1 MKTEKIS
8 RIVNK
13 NYQKRLAQEREVKGL
28 YKTISLP
35 EGQTSIKLL
44 PIQNLF
50 YGSDKNP
57 PRLEMLL
64 KHIEQIN
71 DLEEGAFF
79 LGGNLFY
86 FPAGDTDTKADL
98 AECYADDLSEI
109 LKKIDKNK
117 LLFMYNGVN
126 ETKFLDNRNLKYPIE
141 TTRRIAQNLGI
152 EDRYFADTKV
162 ELNFVFNN
170 ELTNNESEQIPSLF
184 TSVAP
189 ISSTQNAIAMKLNTL
204 SSSNAQKS
212 LIVDTSS
219 GRYYSKKR
227 ILLIN
232 NVPNITTKTS
242 QTLISPA
249 GYTEMPQLASST
261 KTKNPL
267 YTINTRFI
275 ELKIEPTS
283 KIFQQD
289 SIRPTNTIKN
299 DKFERSANCLT
310 IGANYDT
317 FVDYDLYSKLN
328 DELFKN
334 IIKKELLHKAIDS
347 ELDNALK
354 ENSNKIYQEIDER
367 AQVRKSEASPKIY
380 SFNKE

>member
-1 MKTEKIS
+1 MKSEKID
-8 RIVNK
+8 RIVNR
-13 NYQKRLAQEREVKGL
+13 NYQKRLALEREVKGL

-35 EGQTSIKLL
+35 EGQTKIKLL

-57 PRLEMLL
+57 PRLQMLL

-71 DLEEGAFF
+71 DMEEGAFF

-86 FPAGDTDTKADL
+86 FPAGDTDTKAFL
-98 AECYADDLSEI
+98 AERYADDISEI
-109 LKKIDKNK
+109 LRKIDKNK

-141 TTRRIAQNLGI
+141 TTKIIAQNLGI

-162 ELNFVFNN
+162 ELNFVFKNQ
-170 ELTNNESEQIPSLF
+170 LTNGTAQQIPSLF

-189 ISSTQNAIAMKLNTL
+189 ISSTENAIATKLKTL

-219 GRYYSKKR
+219 GRFYAKKQ
-227 ILLIN
+227 ILTIN
-232 NVPNITTKTS
+232 NCPTITKKSS

-249 GYTEMPQLASST
+249 GYTDVPQLASSK
-261 KTKNPL
+261 KTRNPL
-267 YTINTRFI
+267 YTVNTRFI

-283 KIFQQD
+283 KEFQQD
-289 SIRPTNTIKN
+289 SIRSTNTIKN
-299 DKFERSANCLT
+299 DEFERSATCYT
-310 IGANYDT
+310 IGVNYDT
-317 FVDYDLYSKLN
+317 YVDYDLYSRLN
-328 DELFKN
+328 DKLFENIISKEILHEAIDAQLDENLKQESQEIYSEFKN
-334 IIKKELLHKAIDS
+334 KQTPSTKKTS
-347 ELDNALK
+347 QG
-354 ENSNKIYQEIDER
+354 YT
-367 AQVRKSEASPKIY
+367 
-380 SFNKE
+380 FNKE